1 MMGVQGLYNDGWML
15 SAVPIRAPW
24 ELAGKAIADP
34 ATAYKMELYDIR
46 HDWTQ
51 YTDVAAANPNKVREM
66 TDLMFGEFAK
76 YQVLPLDASAATRL
90 AAARPSVTAGRKV
103 FTYST
108 PVTGLPDSVAPSLLN
123 TSYTITAD
131 IDMPQAGGDGSIVAE
146 GGRFGGYGMYVLKG
160 RPVFTWNLLG
170 LSRVR
175 WEGPQA
181 LSPGKHTIVFDFK
194 YDGLGFATLAFNNM
208 SGIGRPGTGTL
219 TTDGKIVSTQKMD
232 RSVPLIL
239 PVDETLDI
247 GSKTG
252 TPVDDRD
259 YQIPFTFTGKLNKLT
274 ISVEPPKLT
283 PDDEKKLSDAYR
295 AAQDA
300 K

>member
-1 MMGVQGLYNDGWML
+1 
-15 SAVPIRAPW
+15 
-24 ELAGKAIADP
+24 
-34 ATAYKMELYDIR
+34 
-46 HDWTQ
+46 
-51 YTDVAAANPNKVREM
+51 
-66 TDLMFGEFAK
+66 
-76 YQVLPLDASAATRL
+76 
-90 AAARPSVTAGRKV
+90 
-103 FTYST
+103 
-108 PVTGLPDSVAPSLLN
+108 
-123 TSYTITAD
+123 
-131 IDMPQAGGDGSIVAE
+131 
-146 GGRFGGYGMYVLKG
+146 MYLLKG
-160 RPVFTWNLLG
+160 KPVFAWNLLG
-170 LSRVR
+170 LGRVR

-219 TTDGKIVSTQKMD
+219 TVDGKVVSTQRME